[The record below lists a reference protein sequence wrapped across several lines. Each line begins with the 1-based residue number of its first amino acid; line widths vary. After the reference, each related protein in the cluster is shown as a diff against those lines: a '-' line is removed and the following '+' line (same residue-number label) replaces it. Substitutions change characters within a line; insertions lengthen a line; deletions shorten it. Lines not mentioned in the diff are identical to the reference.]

1 MSITQP
7 KNSVPIGQFT
17 AGGKRVDVNVTPEFN
32 RFFDSLVRRLGGP
45 GGVGVGNVQETAE
58 NALFIAMTAR
68 QSASVQSTAPAPAPS
83 PGGFDDDQNILA
95 TRSFGR

>member
-7 KNSVPIGQFT
+7 KNSVPIGQFM

-32 RFFDSLVRRLGGP
+32 RFFYDLVRRLGGP
-45 GGVGVGNVQETAE
+45 GVVSVGNVQETAE
-58 NALFIAMTAR
+58 NALFLAMTAR
-68 QSASVQSTAPAPAPS
+68 QSTSAQSAPAPAPS